1 MKQNQRLKNLLEKGV
16 FIQAPGAYNALTAK
30 IIEDQGFNTIYIT
43 GYGTS
48 AANFGLPDIGLLTMT
63 EMVDNAKRIV
73 DAVEV
78 PVIADADTG
87 YGNAINITRTVQE
100 YEKAG
105 VNAIHIE
112 DQTWPKR
119 CGHMMGKQVI
129 SQEEMI
135 TKIRAAVDARKN
147 SDFLIIA
154 RTDTLATD
162 GFKEAINR
170 GKEYHK
176 QGADIIFIEAPR
188 TINQIK
194 KIPQLLDDTYLLIN
208 MSPRTPRV
216 SIEDLKN
223 FGYSIAIYPGIC
235 LAASILACIEDLR
248 LLKNEGT
255 QRDFSDIIQSFSQ
268 LNQFLGLKYY
278 LDLEKKYKNTNE

>member
-1 MKQNQRLKNLLEKGV
+1 MNSKKNLKEMLEDGV
-16 FIQAPGAYNALTAK
+16 IIQAPGAFNALTAK
-30 IIEDQGFNTIYIT
+30 IIEDQGFNAVYIT

-63 EMVDNAKRIV
+63 EMVENAKRIV
-73 DAVEV
+73 DAVDL

-87 YGNAINITRTVQE
+87 YGNPINITRTVQE
-100 YEKAG
+100 YEKVG
-105 VNAIHIE
+105 VSAIHIE

-129 SQEEMI
+129 SQDEMI
-135 TKIRAAVDARKN
+135 EKIRAAVDIRKS

-154 RTDTLATD
+154 RTDALATD

-170 GKEYHK
+170 GKEYHNC
-176 QGADIIFIEAPR
+176 GADIIFIEAPR

-194 KIPQLLDDTYLLIN
+194 KIPKLLDDTYLLLN

-216 SIEDLKN
+216 SIEDLREY
-223 FGYSIAIYPGIC
+223 GYSIVIYPGIC
-235 LAASILACIEDLR
+235 LAASILACIEDLE
-248 LLKNEGT
+248 LLKKKGE

-268 LNQFLGLKYY
+268 LNDFLGLKYY
-278 LDLEKKYKNTNE
+278 LNLEEKYKSINK